1 MYIRY
6 HMLFYM
12 IPKAVFR
19 MREWRKENEFS
30 TLCH

>member
-1 MYIRY
+1 MYHIRY
-6 HMLFYM
+6 HILFYM

-19 MREWRKENEFS
+19 MEEGNYEFS